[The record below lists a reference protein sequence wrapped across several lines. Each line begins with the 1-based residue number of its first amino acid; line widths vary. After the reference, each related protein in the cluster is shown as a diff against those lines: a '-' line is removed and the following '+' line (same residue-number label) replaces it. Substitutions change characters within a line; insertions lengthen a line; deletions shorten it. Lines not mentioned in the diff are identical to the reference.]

1 MQRVLSVAAAD
12 LGSSSKEILTRYTA
26 VAGRPD
32 LPPTW
37 VFGPWKSRDWMQ
49 ETEETA
55 LEDVDEGRRRGLPG
69 TVKLIDASW
78 QAYYQSF
85 TFHSERFPHP
95 ERMIRHIRSLGY
107 RLVRGRPPGSS
118 RTPSRLRRTR
128 NAPVAGFSS
137 ATPTVSRMC
146 IGWPIALPSSVVAW
160 TSPTLRRSRWRQSHI
175 RRLAQMG
182 VDGFKTDFGE
192 QVPEDAVFAD
202 GRTGGELHN
211 VYPRL
216 YNQATADA
224 LARETTG
231 ILLARS
237 AWHGSQRFS
246 AIFAG
251 DQSSDFGPA
260 TGLPSVIVAGQNA
273 GLSGFPYWAC
283 DIGGY
288 FGTPTDEVFVR
299 WAQFGAF
306 CPIMQIHGT
315 GCREPWRFSPTTL
328 AIYRRYAQLRMD
340 LLPYIYA
347 LAQQAVETGLPMLRA
362 LPLEFPDDP
371 GVWDD
376 VAEREY
382 CFGEQLLVAPVYYG
396 LDRFRYLYLPAGGW
410 RDFWTGEWRQGGR
423 VHQVPV
429 DLETLPVHAR
439 AGAIIP
445 WLDPSA
451 RYVRA
456 S

>member
-1 MQRVLSVAAAD
+1 
-12 LGSSSKEILTRYTA
+12 
-26 VAGRPD
+26 
-32 LPPTW
+32 
-37 VFGPWKSRDWMQ
+37 
-49 ETEETA
+49 
-55 LEDVDEGRRRGLPG
+55 
-69 TVKLIDASW
+69 
-78 QAYYQSF
+78 
-85 TFHSERFPHP
+85 
-95 ERMIRHIRSLGY
+95 
-107 RLVRGRPPGSS
+107 
-118 RTPSRLRRTR
+118 
-128 NAPVAGFSS
+128 
-137 ATPTVSRMC
+137 
-146 IGWPIALPSSVVAW
+146 
-160 TSPTLRRSRWRQSHI
+160 
-175 RRLAQMG
+175 MG

-202 GRTGGELHN
+202 GSTGGELHN

-216 YNQATADA
+216 YNQATAEA

-299 WAQFGAF
+299 WTQFGAF

-340 LLPYIYA
+340 LLPYVYT
-347 LAQQAVETGLPMLRA
+347 LARQAAETGLPMLRA

-423 VHQVPV
+423 VHQVAAE
-429 DLETLPVHAR
+429 LETTPVHAR

-451 RYVRA
+451 DTCVPAEDLVVRQAGADLRLLLYPGADGSFQLHDGTRFAWQEQEALLLIEGSPVERQVSA
-456 S
+456 SIVGCRGVVRQVLGSDGEPVEWASLDLAGRATDARIAVGVTGAYRIHWEWLD